1 MFAFIYEI
9 TEGWLANSRVCILM
23 REFENLQE
31 ELNSNLTIE
40 LGWQIKWQIC
50 WDFLVNKLFET
61 GMIQRIYKQLN
72 ELKVNNK
79 DNNMYGTQ
87 HY

>member
-1 MFAFIYEI
+1 
-9 TEGWLANSRVCILM
+9 M

-31 ELNSNLTIE
+31 KLNSNLTIE

-79 DNNMYGTQ
+79 DNNMHGTQ